1 MAPNQNGNCIEVQL
15 TLTFQLANVAWS
27 FVASFTT
34 KMWGCFTLFLTI
46 KMLTRGEIPIEN
58 MITCDLLSLT

>member
-1 MAPNQNGNCIEVQL
+1 
-15 TLTFQLANVAWS
+15 
-27 FVASFTT
+27 
-34 KMWGCFTLFLTI
+34 MWGCFTLFLTI